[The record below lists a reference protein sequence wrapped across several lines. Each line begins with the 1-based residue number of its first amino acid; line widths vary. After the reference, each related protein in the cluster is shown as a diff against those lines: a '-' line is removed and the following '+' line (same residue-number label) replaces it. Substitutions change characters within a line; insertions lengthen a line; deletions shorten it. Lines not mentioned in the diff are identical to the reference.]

1 MQLIMT
7 GQDGTNDDTNDIL
20 RQIKGQ
26 LTQDGIDDILGEI
39 EDQLKRQ
46 ADRKTSLEQ
55 RGITVITTSTALAT
69 VVFTVVAAITKISS
83 IENFVKA
90 EHFWIQVGV
99 GSFLLAAI
107 GGLVVNFPIPY
118 GEIVPETISDLADW
132 VKSNRDSTDTHLGAV
147 ERLVN
152 NGVGDLE
159 LWQKRNSFKAQVLF
173 FAFFWEVLAVGFLLV
188 ALVIILAKI

>member
-1 MQLIMT
+1 MT

-20 RQIKGQ
+20 RQIKSQ
-26 LTQDGIDDILGEI
+26 LTQDGIDDLLDATKSE
-39 EDQLKRQ
+39 LARQ

-90 EHFWIQVGV
+90 EHIWIQIGV

-107 GGLVVNFPIPY
+107 VALGVNFPIPY
-118 GEIVPETISDLADW
+118 GEIEPDSISELARW
-132 VKSNRDSTDTHLGAV
+132 VESNRGSTDTHVGAV
-147 ERLVN
+147 ERLVSD
-152 NGVGDLE
+152 GVADLKV
-159 LWQKRNSFKAQVLF
+159 WQSRNKIKARVLF
-173 FAFFWEVLAVGFLLV
+173 FAFFFEVLAVGFLLV

>member
-7 GQDGTNDDTNDIL
+7 GQDGTNDGTNDIL
-20 RQIKGQ
+20 RQIKNQ

-39 EDQLKRQ
+39 EGQLKRE

-69 VVFTVVAAITKISS
+69 VVFTVVVAITKISS

-90 EHFWIQVGV
+90 EHIWILIGV
-99 GSFLLAAI
+99 GSFLVAAI

-118 GEIVPETISDLADW
+118 GEIDPDSISELAGW
-132 VKSNRDSTDTHLGAV
+132 VKKYRSSTDAHVGAV

-152 NGVGDLE
+152 NGVEDLKA
-159 LWQKRNSFKAQVLF
+159 WQKRNTAKARALF
-173 FAFFWEVLAVGFLLV
+173 LAFFFEVLAVGFLLV